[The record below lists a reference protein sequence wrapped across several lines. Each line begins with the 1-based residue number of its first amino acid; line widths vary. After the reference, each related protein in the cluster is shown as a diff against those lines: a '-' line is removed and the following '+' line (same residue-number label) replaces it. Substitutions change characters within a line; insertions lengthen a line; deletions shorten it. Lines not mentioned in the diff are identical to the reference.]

1 MKNLILPVLLLMF
14 IVSCSKDKDATPS
27 LNVSSQTVEFESDG
41 GSVDVNVTSNVSWTA
56 VSSAADWCSVSPAS
70 GTNNGSIKITATA
83 NTALAEREA
92 TVTVS
97 GEGQEKKITV
107 VQDPASV
114 EGILSGTVW
123 EMTSQ
128 ASGDSNYDDLI
139 GTVIDLKMIKV

>member
-14 IVSCSKDKDATPS
+14 IVSCSKDEDATPS